1 MADDDDDTVPTTIAP
16 PNTAHGLGTATA
28 RREAQEETPIV
39 NTHRQESSVVKAEET
54 SPGEADAAEDGR
66 KNGRKVRKKTADTG
80 EEAGEEAHGQQE
92 ANIVVNTWEMA
103 DTVVDTDNNNTADL
117 LADADT
123 AEEGPKNG
131 GTGHKKDAG
140 EEAQAHGQQEAK
152 SAVDDNT
159 ADVDADTAEDGR
171 KGRKRRKK
179 TADAGKEAPGE
190 EAEAHGQKEK
200 DLVEDKARKGGK
212 KGAADADAPPATT
225 ALHLLHILT
234 KLAPTFPPNVQKQ
247 ADAFR
252 KEVAALIGQ
261 DVE

>member
-1 MADDDDDTVPTTIAP
+1 MADDDDDDTVPTTIAP

-131 GTGHKKDAG
+131 GTGHKKDAWGGGAGPWATRG
-140 EEAQAHGQQEAK
+140 EVRRRQYGRLACGRGHGWEEVHED
-152 SAVDDNT
+152 SACW
-159 ADVDADTAEDGR
+159 GWR
-171 KGRKRRKK
+171 
-179 TADAGKEAPGE
+179 GE
-190 EAEAHGQKEK
+190 
-200 DLVEDKARKGGK
+200 VRC
-212 KGAADADAPPATT
+212 
-225 ALHLLHILT
+225 
-234 KLAPTFPPNVQKQ
+234 
-247 ADAFR
+247 R
-252 KEVAALIGQ
+252 
-261 DVE
+261 